1 GPGHHTNP
9 MTAITADITL
19 SRPRPISRPTPIAW
33 LLAPALLLFVLFF
46 VLPFGVMAA
55 MSVFSANPV
64 TNPNAFLTTRHYERF
79 IFDSAGIYHDALWA
93 ALRIGLITTVFSVP
107 IGYSV
112 AP

>member
-1 GPGHHTNP
+1 
-9 MTAITADITL
+9 MTTITAGIPV
-19 SRPRPISRPTPIAW
+19 SRPKPISRPTPIAW

-79 IFDSAGIYHDALWA
+79 IFDSAAF
-93 ALRIGLITTVFSVP
+93 ITTRCGRRCASASSP
-107 IGYSV
+107 RSYRC
-112 AP
+112 